1 MRSTQEYQKEDF
13 NTPAPYEA
21 ILSIENPFEQEVA
34 VNQMAEYA
42 KKWGW
47 APADSNACY
56 ANTLN
61 PSGKNPAP
69 SM

>member
-42 KKWGW
+42 KNG
-47 APADSNACY
+47 AGRRRIQTHA
-56 ANTLN
+56 TQIH
-61 PSGKNPAP
+61 
-69 SM
+69 